1 MPASTLHKSAQQ
13 EAPDAYISL
22 YKSTNLYMR
31 AHKDA
36 RATYCARG
44 QDMHARHSIL
54 RACKDARAASLAR
67 VQEMPAR
74 PPRRAYKTRARRLFL
89 CAPKDGRANSRA
101 CKDARATPCYSRRKD

>member
-54 RACKDARAASLAR
+54 RACKDARAASFAR
-67 VQEMPAR
+67 VQDIRSLLPPCAQRCTHGPPAACIQEMPAR
-74 PPRRAYKTRARRLFL
+74 PARRAYKTHA
-89 CAPKDGRANSRA
+89 
-101 CKDARATPCYSRRKD
+101 